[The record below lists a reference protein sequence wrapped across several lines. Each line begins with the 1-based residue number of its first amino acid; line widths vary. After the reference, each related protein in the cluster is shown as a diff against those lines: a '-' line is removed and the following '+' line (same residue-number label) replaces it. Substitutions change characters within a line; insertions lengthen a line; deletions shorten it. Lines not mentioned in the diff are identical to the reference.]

1 MAFVA
6 PRDRVVEQST
16 SNSQSVFAVTGALD
30 LSYNAFSASMSV
42 GDTTFGAVVEP
53 GVAFKSG
60 LLTYST
66 TNEVTVSVVHES
78 KGTFSAGGVKQVFMG
93 WPAAAAVVAPVYGQ
107 CKLVKSG
114 ANLVLLPFN
123 GNQLT
128 IDGRPRI
135 IPAGGVSLAPSGLTP
150 GTNLNIY
157 ATASGPDVNAL
168 EAVATGHV
176 MSTAPGQIGQEV
188 KSGDDT
194 RTLVGFARIIIGPAF
209 ADSATQRFVYSWF
222 NPEALVL
229 TGATDSTS
237 TEPGTST
244 YVEKTPSKI
253 EFLCRA
259 TDAVQVTATG
269 IITNSAMAAS
279 VGISVMIDGVAVGI
293 PHFVN
298 VGSTAFR
305 CPVGPLVNT
314 KLSEGYHYADFGMV
328 ANGGGTASA
337 AYGITTTARIG

>member
-30 LSYNAFSASMSV
+30 LSYNTFSASMSV

-60 LLTYST
+60 LLTYSA

-78 KGTFSAGGVKQVFMG
+78 KGTFSAGGTKQVFMG

-114 ANLVLLPFN
+114 SNLVLLPFN

-128 IDGRPRI
+128 IDGRPRA
-135 IPAGGVSLAPSGLTP
+135 IPAAGVSLAPTGLTP
-150 GTNLNIY
+150 GANVYIY
-157 ATASGPDVNAL
+157 AAMSGGSIVL
-168 EAVATGHV
+168 EASATGHST
-176 MSTAPGQIGQEV
+176 STAPGQIGQEI
-188 KSGDDT
+188 KTGDDT
-194 RTLVGFARIIIGPAF
+194 RTLVGFARIITGPAF
-209 ADSATQRFVYSWF
+209 AYTATQRFVYSWF
-222 NPEALVL
+222 NPEALIL
-229 TGATDSTS
+229 TGAADTTS
-237 TEPGTST
+237 TETGTSAFA
-244 YVEKTPSKI
+244 EKTPSKI

-259 TDAVQVTATG
+259 MDAVQVTATG
-269 IITNSAMAAS
+269 VITNSAMAAS

-293 PHFVN
+293 PHYVN
-298 VGSTAFR
+298 VGSAAFR

-337 AYGITTTARIG
+337 SYGITTTARIG

>member
-1 MAFVA
+1 MTFVA
-6 PRDRVVEQST
+6 PRDRVLEQST

-30 LSYNAFSASMSV
+30 LSYDAFNASMSV

-60 LLTYST
+60 LLTYSA

-78 KGTFSAGGVKQVFMG
+78 KGTFSAGGTKQVFMG

-114 ANLVLLPFN
+114 SNLVLLPFN

-128 IDGRPRI
+128 IDGRPRT
-135 IPAGGVSLAPSGLTP
+135 IPAGGVSLAPTGLTP
-150 GTNLNIY
+150 GANLYIY

-168 EAVATGHV
+168 EAVATGHAT
-176 MSTAPGQIGQEV
+176 STAPGQMGMEV
-188 KSGDDT
+188 KTGDDT
-194 RTLVGFARIIIGPAF
+194 RTLVGFARIIAGPAF

-222 NPEALVL
+222 NPETLVL
-229 TGATDSTS
+229 TGATDASS
-237 TEPGTST
+237 TETGTSS
-244 YVEKTPSKI
+244 YAEKTPSKI

-259 TDAVQVTATG
+259 TDAVHVAATG
-269 IITNSAMAAS
+269 VITNAAS
-279 VGISVMIDGVAVGI
+279 ASAVGISVMIDGVAVGI
-293 PHFVN
+293 PHDVN
-298 VGSTAFR
+298 VSSASFR
-305 CPVGPLVNT
+305 CPVGPIVNT
-314 KLSEGYHYADFGMV
+314 KLSEMYHYADFGMR

-337 AYGITTTARIG
+337 TYGITTTARIG